1 MAGLPLDRPIPGA
14 PLIDPLGAQ
23 GVPGVVVPVPP
34 APPPTGLPGLGL
46 PETDP
51 LAGLPPPPEPQ
62 GYQFDAAGEPMPW
75 PPADW
80 FATPEGVPTEYQGQD
95 VPVIEN
101 APPPPATTQAG
112 PEGLA
117 ALEQARQE
125 GVPPAAAQTQA
136 TPTGGLNAPRQ
147 STGDPY
153 LDTVNEAADVRARAA
168 VQAAEAEKQKN
179 AYLSEE
185 GVRAAKDQSARQA
198 AADATYL
205 QVTQEAKAKR
215 AELEQEARD
224 IADTKIDPK
233 RAWHNQSF
241 GAQLFTMVAAG
252 LYGATTRGMQTGQNP
267 VLDAVNK
274 MVERDLQAQQ
284 QDIENR
290 KSGLGIRRGLLADEL
305 AAGRDMLD
313 VQYKSLNAAYDT
325 AMNQA
330 KAYALRFDNPVIDA
344 KTNTFIAD
352 TMERKATLGM
362 QYQQAAEQREYDR
375 KQDAIR
381 NAQTWTQIAEARR
394 ARADA
399 AQERNVRAER
409 EDREAAKERNERSII
424 SHKETGKVI
433 GQANSKEAAEDARK
447 IIQNNGRLTALYE
460 RGKEL
465 FKDGRADNPASDLY
479 RQQKAFDTQWV
490 NATKTADGD
499 FSAPNA
505 TDFESRGVFGG
516 LTSMN
521 PLAALEEGY
530 RNGRAQGAAALR
542 PYLDDDTLIAEGF
555 VSPPQKDDAEG
566 NRNPVVTAKTP
577 LVYRDATGELNRE
590 GRGTPLDPETSKGL
604 IERWERE
611 DREIIENTYRMK
623 KGTR

>member
-14 PLIDPLGAQ
+14 PLLDPFG
-23 GVPGVVVPVPP
+23 VPVPP
-34 APPPTGLPGLGL
+34 EQAMPIAPAVPAGPPPLGL

-62 GYQFDAAGEPMPW
+62 GYQFDATGEPMPW

-125 GVPPAAAQTQA
+125 GGPPAAPQAPVA
-136 TPTGGLNAPRQ
+136 TPQR
-147 STGDPY
+147 DPY
-153 LDTVNEAADVRARAA
+153 LENLDQSASLRAEAELQR
-168 VQAAEAEKQKN
+168 AEAEKQKN
-179 AYLSEE
+179 DYLAAE
-185 GVRAAKDQSARQA
+185 GARAAQERLDRQT
-198 AADATYL
+198 AADDAFAK
-205 QVTQEAKAKR
+205 VTKEAAVRRNQLDQEAQA
-215 AELEQEARD
+215 
-224 IADTKIDPK
+224 IAATKTDTG
-233 RAWHNQSF
+233 RYWHSMNF
-241 GAQLFTMVAAG
+241 GAQLGVIVGAA
-252 LYGATTRGMQTGQNP
+252 LSGASTHAVMTGQNP
-267 VLDAVNK
+267 VVEQVNK
-274 MVERDLQAQQ
+274 MVAQDLQAQA
-284 QDIENR
+284 QDMENR
-290 KSGLGIRRGLLADEL
+290 KTGLSMRRGILADDL
-305 AAGRDMLD
+305 NAGRDLLD
-313 VQYKSLNAAYDT
+313 VQYKSLNAAYD
-325 AMNQA
+325 ASIDQM
-330 KAYALRFDNPVIDA
+330 KAYALRFDNELVNARTAVNVQAIIDA
-344 KTNTFIAD
+344 K
-352 TMERKATLGM
+352 MESQRAYEAARQKALLDE
-362 QYQQAAEQREYDR
+362 EQKRYDR